1 MAAQSQRLRL
11 ETVDSVLVS
20 ADSTSALWG
29 GAAALSWGVGDF
41 SGGLAA
47 RRVSSLAVTLIT
59 NPVGLLLLIGLAL
72 ISNAPVP
79 QGLDALLGVLVG
91 VSGAAGI
98 FLFYEALK
106 HGKMGIAAPVS
117 AVIANVISVAVS
129 AATEGAPGL
138 NKWLGFALACVGVV
152 LISRPEKIDGVR
164 AIPRALLPAALSGI
178 AFGVFFS
185 LSAQF
190 SNDTDVGWSLVIVR
204 LTSLMIFYAA
214 AALRGELRLEQSVFG
229 LAAIAGICDSLGNLF
244 FALAGQAGRLDIT
257 AVSSGMYPVATV
269 ILAVLMLR
277 ERFTLSQGFGALLA
291 FGAIFLIVAV

>member
-1 MAAQSQRLRL
+1 MTA
-11 ETVDSVLVS
+11 
-20 ADSTSALWG
+20 ALWG

-72 ISNAPVP
+72 ISNAPIP
-79 QGLDALLGVLVG
+79 SSHDALIGVLAG
-91 VSGAAGI
+91 ASGAAGI

-106 HGKMGIAAPVS
+106 YGKMGIAAPVS

-129 AATEGAPGL
+129 ALTEGPPGAV
-138 NKWLGFALACVGVV
+138 KWLGFALACAGVV
-152 LISRPEKIDGVR
+152 LISRPERIAGVR
-164 AIPRALLPAALSGI
+164 SDPRALLMAGLSGL

-190 SNDTDVGWSLVIVR
+190 SSDVNIGWSLVIVR
-204 LTSLMIFYAA
+204 LTSLLIFYGV
-214 AALRGELRLEQSVFG
+214 AALRGELRLERSVFW
-229 LAAIAGICDSLGNLF
+229 LAAIGGICDSLGNLF

-257 AVSSGMYPVATV
+257 AISSGMYPVATV
-269 ILAVLMLR
+269 ILAVLILR
-277 ERFTLSQGFGALLA
+277 ERFTLAQGCGAALA
-291 FGAIFLIVAV
+291 FGAILLIVAPL

>member
-1 MAAQSQRLRL
+1 MTA
-11 ETVDSVLVS
+11 
-20 ADSTSALWG
+20 ALWG

-72 ISNAPVP
+72 VTNAPLP
-79 QGLDALLGVLVG
+79 SSRDAVLGVLVG

-106 HGKMGIAAPVS
+106 HGKMGIAAPIS

-129 AATEGAPGL
+129 AVTEGPPGVV
-138 NKWLGFALACVGVV
+138 KWLGFALACAGVV
-152 LISRPEKIDGVR
+152 LISKPEKIDGVR
-164 AIPRALLPAALSGI
+164 VAPRALLPACLSGV

-190 SNDTDVGWSLVIVR
+190 SNDTDLAWSLVIVR
-204 LTSLMIFYAA
+204 LTSLVMFYAA
-214 AALRGELRLEQSVFG
+214 ALSRRELRLERSVFG
-229 LAAIAGICDSLGNLF
+229 LAAIAGICDSLGNLY

-257 AVSSGMYPVATV
+257 AVSSGLYPVATV
-269 ILAVLMLR
+269 ILAVLVLR
-277 ERFTLSQGFGALLA
+277 ERFTWSQGVGALLA

>member
-1 MAAQSQRLRL
+1 M
-11 ETVDSVLVS
+11 S
-20 ADSTSALWG
+20 ADLTAALWG

-59 NPVGLLLLIGLAL
+59 NPVGLLLLIGVA
-72 ISNAPVP
+72 IFRNAPLP
-79 QGLDALLGVLVG
+79 SSQDALLGVLVG

-106 HGKMGIAAPVS
+106 YGKMGIAAPIS
-117 AVIANVISVAVS
+117 AVIANVIAVAVS
-129 AATEGAPGL
+129 AVTEGAPGL
-138 NKWLGFALACVGVV
+138 VKWLGFALACVGVV

-164 AIPRALLPAALSGI
+164 AVPRALLPAALSGI
-178 AFGVFFS
+178 AFGIFFS

-190 SNDTDVGWSLVIVR
+190 SSDVDVGWSLVIVR
-204 LTSLMIFYAA
+204 LTSLVMFYAVA
-214 AALRGELRLEQSVFG
+214 MVRRELRFERGVFG
-229 LAAIAGICDSLGNLF
+229 LAAIGGICDSLGNLF

-269 ILAVLMLR
+269 ILAVLILR
-277 ERFTLSQGFGALLA
+277 ERFTWSQGFGALLA

>member
-1 MAAQSQRLRL
+1 MTA
-11 ETVDSVLVS
+11 
-20 ADSTSALWG
+20 ALWG

-47 RRVSSLAVTLIT
+47 RRVSSLAVTLLT
-59 NPVGLLLLIGLAL
+59 NPVGLLLLVGLAL
-72 ISNAPVP
+72 FRNAPIP
-79 QGLDALLGVLVG
+79 SGHDALLGVLVG

-106 HGKMGIAAPVS
+106 YGQMGIAAPVS

-129 AATEGAPGL
+129 AVTEGAPSAV
-138 NKWLGFALACVGVV
+138 KWLGFALACAGVV
-152 LISRPEKIDGVR
+152 LISKPEKIDGVR
-164 AIPRALLPAALSGI
+164 VAPRALLPACLSGV
-178 AFGVFFS
+178 AFGIFFS

-204 LTSLMIFYAA
+204 LTSLVIFYAA
-214 AALRGELRLEQSVFG
+214 AALRHELRLERSVLG
-229 LAAIAGICDSLGNLF
+229 LAVIGGVCDSLGNLF
-244 FALAGQAGRLDIT
+244 FAFAGQAGRLDIT

-269 ILAVLMLR
+269 ILAVLILR
-277 ERFTLSQGFGALLA
+277 ERFTWSRGVGALLA

>member
-1 MAAQSQRLRL
+1 
-11 ETVDSVLVS
+11 VS
-20 ADSTSALWG
+20 ADLTAALWG

-59 NPVGLLLLIGLAL
+59 NPVGLLLLIALAL
-72 ISNAPVP
+72 ISNAPIP
-79 QGLDALLGVLVG
+79 SSHDALLGVLVG
-91 VSGAAGI
+91 ASGAAGI
-98 FLFYEALK
+98 FLFYEAMK

-129 AATEGAPGL
+129 AVTEGAPGIV
-138 NKWLGFALACVGVV
+138 KWLGFALACAGVV

-164 AIPRALLPAALSGI
+164 AVPRALLPAALSGI

-190 SNDTDVGWSLVIVR
+190 SSNVDVGWSLVIVR
-204 LTSLMIFYAA
+204 LTSLVIFFAA
-214 AALRGELRLEQSVFG
+214 AALRKEFQLERSVLG
-229 LAAIAGICDSLGNLF
+229 LAVIGGICDSLGNLF

-269 ILAVLMLR
+269 ILAVLILR
-277 ERFTLSQGFGALLA
+277 ERFTASQGVGALLA
-291 FGAIFLIVAV
+291 LGAIVLIVAV

>member
-1 MAAQSQRLRL
+1 M
-11 ETVDSVLVS
+11 S
-20 ADSTSALWG
+20 ADLTAGLWG

-59 NPVGLLLLIGLAL
+59 NPVGLLLLIGIAVFT
-72 ISNAPVP
+72 NAPIP
-79 QGLDALLGVLVG
+79 SSHDALLGVLVG
-91 VSGAAGI
+91 ASGAAGI

-129 AATEGAPGL
+129 AITEGAPGVL
-138 NKWLGFALACVGVV
+138 KWLGFALACVGVV

-164 AIPRALLPAALSGI
+164 AVPRALLPAVFSGI

-190 SNDTDVGWSLVIVR
+190 SNDVDVGWSLVIVR
-204 LTSLMIFYAA
+204 LTSLVIFYAA
-214 AALRGELRLEQSVFG
+214 ATLRNEVRLERSVFG
-229 LAAIAGICDSLGNLF
+229 LAAIGGICDSLGNLF

-257 AVSSGMYPVATV
+257 AVSSSLYPVATV
-269 ILAVLMLR
+269 ALAVLILR
-277 ERFTLSQGFGALLA
+277 ERFTASQGFGALLA
-291 FGAIFLIVAV
+291 LGAIVLIVAV